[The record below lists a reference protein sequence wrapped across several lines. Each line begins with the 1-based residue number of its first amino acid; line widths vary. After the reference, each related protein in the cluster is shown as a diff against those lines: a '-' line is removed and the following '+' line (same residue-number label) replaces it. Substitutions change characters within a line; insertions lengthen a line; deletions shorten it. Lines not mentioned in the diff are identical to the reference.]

1 MCGEVETK
9 VLANVSF
16 VIAKDVLAAKYKV
29 IHKHI
34 RRTSN
39 PTGWDFPSLNSLSES
54 KLCFLVN

>member
-39 PTGWDFPSLNSLSES
+39 PTGWDF
-54 KLCFLVN
+54 LV